1 MTQTRRFV
9 LAGSA
14 ALAAG
19 AMLPLTTRRVWAVT
33 TLTTGGMQ
41 VDSVSDGHLEFPP
54 EFAYATFPEAQRAQL
69 IAEFDLPTDL
79 VLSPLNVTLLRQGDR
94 TILFD
99 VGSGPDF
106 MPTAGRLADAL
117 AAIDVDPA
125 DVTDVIFTHGH
136 PDHLWGLLDDFD
148 EPAFPNARLAMGR
161 AEFDYWTDPATAE
174 TIGEER
180 LSFAAGAMRRLS
192 AVADR
197 VETFAD
203 GDEVAPGVRAVST
216 PGHTPGHMS
225 FALGTPDAGLFVL
238 GDAVTTVVGIARPDI
253 PAGTDHDPEL
263 ATQTRVALLGRLAD
277 EGWTLIGYHLPE
289 GGIGRIE
296 RAADSFTFVP
306 GT

>member
-1 MTQTRRFV
+1 MMLTRRLV

-19 AMLPLTTRRVWAVT
+19 AMLPLSARRVWAVT
-33 TLTTGGMQ
+33 TFRAGDVQ
-41 VDSVSDGHLEFPP
+41 VDSVSDGHLEFPADFVLGALP
-54 EFAYATFPEAQRAQL
+54 ADERDDL
-69 IAEFDLPTDL
+69 IARFDLPTDR
-79 VLSPLNVTLLRQGDR
+79 VESPLNVTLLRQGGR

-106 MPTAGRLADAL
+106 MPTAGKLIEALDA
-117 AAIDVDPA
+117 IGVQPD

-136 PDHLWGLLDDFD
+136 PDHLWGLLDEFD
-148 EPAFPNARLAMGR
+148 EPAFPDARLAMGQ

-192 AVADR
+192 TVADR
-197 VETFAD
+197 VERFAD

-225 FALGTPDAGLFVL
+225 FALGSAQAGLFV
-238 GDAVTTVVGIARPDI
+238 
-253 PAGTDHDPEL
+253 
-263 ATQTRVALLGRLAD
+263 
-277 EGWTLIGYHLPE
+277 IG
-289 GGIGRIE
+289 
-296 RAADSFTFVP
+296 
-306 GT
+306 